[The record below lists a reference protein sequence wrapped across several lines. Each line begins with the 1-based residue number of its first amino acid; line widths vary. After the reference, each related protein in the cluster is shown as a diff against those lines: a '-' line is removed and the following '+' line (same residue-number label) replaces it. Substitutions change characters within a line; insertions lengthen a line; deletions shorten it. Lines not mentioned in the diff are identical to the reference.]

1 MLVRQHAMEL
11 SERGIT
17 VNGVAPTVVR
27 SEMARHW
34 LDNPETYKQV
44 TERIPLGRVGD
55 PPDVVGP
62 TMFFCSPAA
71 AFVTGQVL
79 YLDGGITAS
88 Q

>member
-1 MLVRQHAMEL
+1 MQRFRWIRIRLHLLVA
-11 SERGIT
+11 
-17 VNGVAPTVVR
+17 VR
-27 SEMARHW
+27 LRRYA
-34 LDNPETYKQV
+34 
-44 TERIPLGRVGD
+44 GVGD